1 MRLHITLDDD
11 LVRELDRR
19 VGRRR
24 RSGFIAAAVR
34 RALDDAQRWELVE
47 AGLGSIDDEGH
58 EWDLDL
64 ATWVHEGRRSA
75 GSSPSPQQQV

>member
-1 MRLHITLDDD
+1 LHISVDDD

-24 RSGFIAAAVR
+24 RSGFIARAVR
-34 RALDDAQRWELVE
+34 LALDDATRWDLIE

-58 EWDLDL
+58 EWDVDP
-64 ATWVHEGRRSA
+64 AKWVHESRRA
-75 GSSPSPQQQV
+75 DAARVG